1 MAEATLAGFR
11 SRFPAFSS
19 TADPDVMNALDE
31 AMIIHNVLALA
42 TLYLVAHFLTIDA
55 QVKAGTAS
63 RGELSSAGA
72 GPLRAEYVTQA
83 ESKGRGA
90 GVARCRLYP
99 HGIRAPLPEP
109 GEADPPERDRRPGGG
124 MTKVP
129 GAAAKWLRVTPTCR
143 LRPPLL
149 DGEPDGG
156 FEDAMKQIRKEYE
169 ACAEARDPDS
179 GAVFH
184 VVLTVEWP
192 E

>member
-11 SRFPAFSS
+11 SRFPTFST

-31 AMIIHNVLALA
+31 AMIIHNVRALA

-90 GVARCRLYP
+90 GSRDAAFTRTEFGRRFLSLEKRTPRSAIGARVA
-99 HGIRAPLPEP
+99 G
-109 GEADPPERDRRPGGG
+109 
-124 MTKVP
+124 
-129 GAAAKWLRVTPTCR
+129 
-143 LRPPLL
+143 
-149 DGEPDGG
+149 
-156 FEDAMKQIRKEYE
+156 
-169 ACAEARDPDS
+169 
-179 GAVFH
+179 
-184 VVLTVEWP
+184 
-192 E
+192 